1 MTQYL
6 QLFLQ
11 FLLAL
16 HLQAALCTEDTQA
29 TKESLY
35 KQPEIEVSPSRV
47 STTLSSHAFFAFI
60 AFIAFFG
67 AAAAAFAAFLAML
80 LARERNKPQG
90 MRMSLKTSFLEHQ
103 AMNTYNVQTLQI
115 T

>member
-16 HLQAALCTEDTQA
+16 HLQAALCTEDTQT

-60 AFIAFFG
+60 AFIAFMAFFG
-67 AAAAAFAAFLAML
+67 AAAAAFAAFLAIL
-80 LARERNKPQG
+80 LSTG
-90 MRMSLKTSFLEHQ
+90 D
-103 AMNTYNVQTLQI
+103 
-115 T
+115 